1 MINGLSVL
9 LDAMML
15 VSVDYISLLTWVF
28 RKEMVTTVKT
38 NGKPWVEEIAISS
51 LRSAVQFPM
60 VLDP

>member
-1 MINGLSVL
+1 MIDDLNVL

-15 VSVDYISLLTWVF
+15 VSIYCISLLTWVF

-38 NGKPWVEEIAISS
+38 NGKPCVEEIAISS
-51 LRSAVQFPM
+51 LRSAVQFPT

>member
-1 MINGLSVL
+1 MINDLNVL

-15 VSVDYISLLTWVF
+15 VSIYYISLLTWVF

-38 NGKPWVEEIAISS
+38 NSNPCVEEIAISS
-51 LRSAVQFPM
+51 LRSAVQFPT

>member
-1 MINGLSVL
+1 MIDDLNVL

-15 VSVDYISLLTWVF
+15 VSIYCISLLTWVF

-38 NGKPWVEEIAISS
+38 NDNPCVEEIAISS
-51 LRSAVQFPM
+51 LRSAVQFPT